1 MPAVKTGKVLVN
13 GEVAEL
19 LFDITGKSRTTMGYV
34 TKQLTSL
41 SSGTSATL
49 RFAST
54 TPGAYGPVV
63 DKVEVESCLLVLC
76 L

>member
-1 MPAVKTGKVLVN
+1 
-13 GEVAEL
+13 
-19 LFDITGKSRTTMGYV
+19 MGYV